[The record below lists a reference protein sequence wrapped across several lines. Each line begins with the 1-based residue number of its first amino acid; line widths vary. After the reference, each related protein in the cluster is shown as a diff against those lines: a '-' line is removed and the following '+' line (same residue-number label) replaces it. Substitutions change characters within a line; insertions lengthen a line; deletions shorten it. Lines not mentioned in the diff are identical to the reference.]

1 MDLTLVT
8 KPGPE
13 TDELDTGGLVSKHL
27 TKKLEKIEHRI
38 GGSRIVARAVLT
50 ELPVGFE
57 AVISLQGKPEIVGRA
72 KADVLLHAVD
82 GALDKVTRQV
92 ETMMKKN
99 TGKERARRAS
109 GSRRGVVS

>member
-13 TDELDTGGLVSKHL
+13 SDELDTSGLVKKHL
-27 TKKLEKIEHRI
+27 TKKLEKIEHRL
-38 GGSRIVARAVLT
+38 GGARIVVRAVLT

-57 AVISLQGKPEIVGRA
+57 AAITLQGKAEVVGRA
-72 KADVLLHAVD
+72 QADVLLHAVD

-92 ETMMKKN
+92 ETLVKKN
-99 TGKERARRAS
+99 TGKSRARRGS
-109 GSRRGVVS
+109 GPRRGVT